1 MHGCLPFRAYPSLAS
16 PPFVARFRSMR
27 SSSVAEAAALAA
39 VRYARLADEKN
50 KRRRNVERQKELVDI
65 AGGERESAR
74 KERAE
79 RIGGESGRQKER
91 RMQLMW
97 SRRKREKEGEGEN
110 DRTKDGVPRERGER
124 RNRDESS
131 RLTWATR
138 LDLNNRSR
146 SAFEIALAPVNTFLR
161 VRARA
166 DQTERSSL
174 HKNPKWMERDARH
187 DNAVKYIRPC

>member
-1 MHGCLPFRAYPSLAS
+1 MCEPSMHGCLPFWAYPSLVS
-16 PPFVARFRSMR
+16 PPFVARSRSMR

-65 AGGERESAR
+65 AGEERERAR

-79 RIGGESGRQKER
+79 RIGGERHRRSEGCGWCGRKER
-91 RMQLMW
+91 
-97 SRRKREKEGEGEN
+97 EGEGEN
-110 DRTKDGVPRERGER
+110 DRTKDEVPRERGER
-124 RNRDESS
+124 NRDES
-131 RLTWATR
+131 RLTWATW

-166 DQTERSSL
+166 DQSERSSL
-174 HKNPKWMERDARH
+174 HKIPNGWTRRA
-187 DNAVKYIRPC
+187 IR